1 MPVDP
6 WVFIEKNL
14 FLVIVCLVSG
24 LMLLWPLVQRL
35 MAGAVADV
43 SVQQAVQLINRRDA
57 VVLDVRDSAEYA
69 SGHIPNSRH
78 IPAAEVEKRLKE
90 LDKLKSRP
98 IVVSDRS
105 GNRAAA
111 TCALLKKNGFQEVF
125 PLKGGI
131 LGWQQAAMPIE
142 K

>member
-1 MPVDP
+1 MPVDV

-14 FLVIVCLVSG
+14 FLVIVCVVSG
-24 LMLLWPLVQRL
+24 AMILWPLVQRL
-35 MAGAVADV
+35 MTGGKDV
-43 SVQQAVQLINRRDA
+43 TVQEAVQLINRRDA
-57 VVLDVRDSAEYA
+57 VVLDVRNA
-69 SGHIPNSRH
+69 SEFAAGHIPNARH
-78 IPAAEVEKRLKE
+78 IPAGEIEKRLKE

-98 IVVSDRS
+98 IVVSDQS

-111 TCALLKKNGFQEVF
+111 ACALLKKNGFAEVF
-125 PLKGGI
+125 PLKGGV

>member
-1 MPVDP
+1 MPVDV

-14 FLVIVCLVSG
+14 FLVIVCVVSG
-24 LMLLWPLVQRL
+24 AMILWPLVQRL
-35 MAGAVADV
+35 MTGGKDV
-43 SVQQAVQLINRRDA
+43 TVQEAVQLINRRDA
-57 VVLDVRDSAEYA
+57 VVLDVRNA
-69 SGHIPNSRH
+69 SEFAAGHIPNARH
-78 IPAAEVEKRLKE
+78 IPAGEIEKRLKE

-98 IVVSDRS
+98 IVVSDQS

-111 TCALLKKNGFQEVF
+111 ACATLKKNGFAEVF
-125 PLKGGI
+125 PLKGGV

>member
-1 MPVDP
+1 MPVDV

-14 FLVIVCLVSG
+14 FLFIVCVVSG
-24 LMLLWPLVQRL
+24 AMLLWPLVQRL
-35 MAGAVADV
+35 MVGGKDV
-43 SVQQAVQLINRRDA
+43 TVQEAVQLINRRDA
-57 VVLDVRDSAEYA
+57 VVLDVRNASEYA
-69 SGHIPNSRH
+69 AGHIPNARH
-78 IPAAEVEKRLKE
+78 IPAGEIEKRLKE

-98 IVVSDRS
+98 IVVSDQS

-111 TCALLKKNGFQEVF
+111 ACALLKKNGFAEVF
-125 PLKGGI
+125 PLKGGV

>member
-1 MPVDP
+1 MPVDL

-14 FLVIVCLVSG
+14 FLVIVCVISG
-24 LMLLWPLVQRL
+24 LMLLWPLVQGVVT
-35 MAGAVADV
+35 GAKDV
-43 SVQQAVQLINRRDA
+43 TVQEAVQLINRRDA
-57 VVLDVRDSAEYA
+57 VVLDVRDAAEYA

-78 IPAAEVEKRLKE
+78 IPAGELGQRLKE
-90 LDKLKSRP
+90 LEKLKSRP
-98 IVVSDRS
+98 IVISDRS

-125 PLKGGI
+125 PLKGGV
-131 LGWQQAAMPIE
+131 LGWQQAALPIE